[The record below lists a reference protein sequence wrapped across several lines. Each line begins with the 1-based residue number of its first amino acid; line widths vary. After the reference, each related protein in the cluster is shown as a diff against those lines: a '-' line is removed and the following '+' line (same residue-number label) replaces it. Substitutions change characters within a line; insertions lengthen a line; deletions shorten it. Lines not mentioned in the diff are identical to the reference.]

1 MGKTW
6 LKWLYNFKLT
16 FIKKSLGP
24 NFLAANLRILMITCD
39 SLCPHD
45 DWTSRGH
52 HVPTG
57 CHRTE
62 EDFFSSCVSFYKW
75 GEPFPEAPSSLPTSW
90 NQIACLSKP
99 ADGKRKNT
107 TTGLWPIRI
116 QPGGAREEV
125 SSPSIWLCHED
136 CASKEGLGVGIL
148 PGWLHWG
155 KGHNQDFQAFLDTGP
170 ELTLIAR
177 DPTCHCDPPVRVGLM
192 EVR

>member
-24 NFLAANLRILMITCD
+24 NFLAANLRILVITCD

-116 QPGGAREEV
+116 QPGGLGRRSLPRAY
-125 SSPSIWLCHED
+125 D
-136 CASKEGLGVGIL
+136 CATRTVPARKDWVWEFYQGDCTGEKDIIRISRHSWIL
-148 PGWLHWG
+148 VLSWP
-155 KGHNQDFQAFLDTGP
+155 
-170 ELTLIAR
+170 
-177 DPTCHCDPPVRVGLM
+177 
-192 EVR
+192 